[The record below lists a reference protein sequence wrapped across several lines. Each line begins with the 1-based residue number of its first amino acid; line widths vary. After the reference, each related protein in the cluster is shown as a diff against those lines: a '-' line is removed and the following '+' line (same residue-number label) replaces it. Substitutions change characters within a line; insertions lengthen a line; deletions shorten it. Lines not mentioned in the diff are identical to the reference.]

1 MWAFDD
7 PSVSNDDLVMTID
20 ANAFVYNASSLNPIY
35 QNPDKLVWVFQ
46 YEDTAW
52 IRTGIG
58 ETFNQNFIVAYA
70 DVWKTIVAPER
81 TSSKALSRDWI
92 DKSVEEIGLSH
103 EDESKWYYDQWITTF
118 GLLKNGNV
126 NNIHSIIFTQPNY
139 YLLNT

>member
-1 MWAFDD
+1 MWAFND
-7 PSVSNDDLVMTID
+7 PAVSNDDLVMTID

-81 TSSKALSRDWI
+81 TSSQALSRDWI

-103 EDESKWYYDQWITTF
+103 EDESKWY
-118 GLLKNGNV
+118 
-126 NNIHSIIFTQPNY
+126 
-139 YLLNT
+139 